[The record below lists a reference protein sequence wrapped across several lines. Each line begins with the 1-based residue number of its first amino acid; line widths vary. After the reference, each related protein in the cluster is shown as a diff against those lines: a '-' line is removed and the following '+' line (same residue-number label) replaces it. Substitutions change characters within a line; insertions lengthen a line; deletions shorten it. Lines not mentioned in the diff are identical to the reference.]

1 MLTVTFSVVEW
12 PLVSDT
18 VIVVPGPPFVIVTEV
33 TVNVPGAVV
42 SATVAIAVLW
52 LEALKFPV

>member
-1 MLTVTFSVVEW
+1 MTFSVVEW